1 MMIIKMLL
9 VNKMKMLLLKT
20 KMHDNILVPLTS
32 SMTNWTFT
40 MSKPL
45 DDTVRTW
52 FIHSRTAINKA
63 TRGAGIKL

>member
-1 MMIIKMLL
+1 MIIMMPVK
-9 VNKMKMLLLKT
+9 KMKMLLLKT
-20 KMHDNILVPLTS
+20 EMHDNILVPLTS

-52 FIHSRTAINKA
+52 FIHSRTAINKG